1 MKRSITLYPAFN
13 VLTGTAAAGVFL
25 SYLYGWFTH
34 APTKLRVKKRGKLWL
49 AKSRLDIG
57 EECGLSSKSTRCAE
71 ERLITMGLV
80 ERVVWKFDAAPTN
93 HYHLD
98 VEKLSRFVQ
107 KGKSEKGKS
116 ITVVEDT
123 SCLPLKKKLIH
134 RLSDDFASQEETE
147 ESMAGKTA
155 REVLEGIQKKAA
167 ASPTVHG
174 KVQAK
179 TLSTHWQRIVPKHFD
194 VGFQKPHTM
203 RELGMLSR
211 YVKLTGAHA
220 LPAMEWALSNW
231 AKFRYR
237 AKEEM
242 GEEVSSKPSIPA
254 LLKCCV
260 VAVEGYLKVKEP
272 VHSPEPVQ
280 TSAPTVEKPVLAT
293 KEEIEAMLKSM
304 DKNDEA

>member
-13 VLTGTAAAGVFL
+13 VITESAAAGVLL
-25 SYLYGWFTH
+25 SWLYWWFTH
-34 APTKLRVKKRGKLWL
+34 TPTKLRVQKRGKLWL
-49 AKSRLDIG
+49 AKSRMDIA
-57 EECGLSSKSTRCAE
+57 EECGLSAQATRTAE
-71 ERLITMGLV
+71 AKLLAMGLV
-80 ERVVWKFDAAPTN
+80 ERVVWKFDAIPTN

-98 VEKLSRFVQ
+98 VEKLARFVAPH
-107 KGKSEKGKS
+107 KSGINKS
-116 ITVVEDT
+116 ITGVEDT
-123 SCLPLKKKLIH
+123 SCLPPKKKLIH

-167 ASPTVHG
+167 ASPTVQG

-242 GEEVSSKPSIPA
+242 GEEVASKPTIPA
-254 LLKCCV
+254 LLKCCT

-280 TSAPTVEKPVLAT
+280 MSAPTVEKPVLAT

-304 DKNDEA
+304 DKTDED